1 MNDRLRLE
9 CTHMDLVGICNV
21 YAATAESVDVL
32 LYSTVGFRKYVGALQ
47 SKEMGFVPRRPIPIC
62 ILAPPHITST
72 SIREKTD
79 YWEASL
85 SVS

>member
-1 MNDRLRLE
+1 
-9 CTHMDLVGICNV
+9 MDLVGICNV

-32 LYSTVGFRKYVGALQ
+32 LSGSALQ

-62 ILAPPHITST
+62 ILAPPHSTST